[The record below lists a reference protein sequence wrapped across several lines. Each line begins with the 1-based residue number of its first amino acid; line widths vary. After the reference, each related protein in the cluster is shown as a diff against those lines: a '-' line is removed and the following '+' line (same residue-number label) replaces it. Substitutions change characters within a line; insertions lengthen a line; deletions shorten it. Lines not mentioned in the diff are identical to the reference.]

1 MRHPLTLATALLL
14 GLTLSGCDNSKAAT
28 ETNLAKAIQAYE
40 KEHPGDL
47 CGDFY
52 GVKLSPVGTDVDPD
66 TVQKSGLGTYE
77 TLQRLGYVTVEK
89 FQPPLLGAEPVLR
102 LKPTQ
107 KFNDEIGIAAGDRI
121 HSCYGTFAFKNV
133 KKIVKNTNSA
143 EVEAAVDQQ
152 PTAAWTKN
160 PELVQLLGFKAPA
173 SEGTRTYF
181 MALEGNNW
189 VVKAVRP

>member
-1 MRHPLTLATALLL
+1 MRYTPMLIATFLS
-14 GLTLSGCDNSKAAT
+14 GLVISGCDNSKTAI
-28 ETNLAKAIQAYE
+28 ETNFANAIQAYE
-40 KEHPGDL
+40 KGHPGEL

-52 GVKLSPVGTDVDPD
+52 GVKLSPVGTDFDPAA
-66 TVQKSGLGTYE
+66 VQKRGLGAYG

-102 LKPTQ
+102 VKPTQ

-121 HSCYGTFAFKNV
+121 HSCYGAFTFKNV
-133 KKIVKNTNSA
+133 KDIVKNTNSA
-143 EVEAAVDQQ
+143 EVKAAVNQQ
-152 PTAAWTKN
+152 ATAAWTKN
-160 PELVQLLGFKAPA
+160 PELVQLFDFKAPT

>member
-1 MRHPLTLATALLL
+1 M
-14 GLTLSGCDNSKAAT
+14 
-28 ETNLAKAIQAYE
+28 
-40 KEHPGDL
+40 
-47 CGDFY
+47 
-52 GVKLSPVGTDVDPD
+52 
-66 TVQKSGLGTYE
+66 GTYE